1 LNDAP
6 NAVRPAPF
14 AGGYAGAANVDKAY
28 HLAAGALIYTVSHA
42 IDLPDSVSLA
52 IVLLAAVAKELSDY
66 ASSSGQVEALDIVAT
81 MLGGLAA
88 YAAFN
93 AYRLRLHN

>member
-1 LNDAP
+1 LKDALNAANLEP
-6 NAVRPAPF
+6 Y
-14 AGGYAGAANVDKAY
+14 AGGYAECANVDKAY
-28 HLAAGALIYTVSHA
+28 HLAAGALIYTVSDA

-52 IVLLAAVAKELSDY
+52 IVLLAAVAKELEDY
-66 ASSSGQVEALDIVAT
+66 ARSSGQVEALDIVAT

-93 AYRLRLHN
+93 AYRLRLPD